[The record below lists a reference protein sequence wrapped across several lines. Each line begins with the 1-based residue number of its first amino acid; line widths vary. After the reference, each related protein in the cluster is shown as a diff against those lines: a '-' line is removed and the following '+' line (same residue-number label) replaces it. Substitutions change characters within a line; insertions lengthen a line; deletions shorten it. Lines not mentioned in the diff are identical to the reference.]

1 VKLGANCNLSPMV
14 IIGFGAKGGRT
25 GVPTV
30 GDRVYVAPGA
40 KIIGPI
46 VVGSDVA
53 VGANA
58 VVCRDVPEHVTV
70 GGVPAKVISLKGS
83 APYLAVGQ
91 ALDVAP
97 AAEARSAIDEIRAS
111 NEVVI
116 RQRKPAEAD
125 DAAPPRAGDG
135 QASR

>member
-1 VKLGANCNLSPMV
+1 M
-14 IIGFGAKGGRT
+14 
-25 GVPTV
+25 
-30 GDRVYVAPGA
+30 
-40 KIIGPI
+40 IIGPI

-91 ALDVAP
+91 ELNVTP
-97 AAEARSAIDEIRAS
+97 ADEARSVVDTMRKDNEDVARQRQSWETDEILS
-111 NEVVI
+111 
-116 RQRKPAEAD
+116 QEARD
-125 DAAPPRAGDG
+125 HEAAL
-135 QASR
+135 